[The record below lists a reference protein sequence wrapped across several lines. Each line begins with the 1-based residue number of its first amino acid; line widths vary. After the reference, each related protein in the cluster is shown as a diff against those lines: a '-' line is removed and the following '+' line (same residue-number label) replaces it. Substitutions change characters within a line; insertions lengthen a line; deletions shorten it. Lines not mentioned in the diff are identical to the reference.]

1 MRKYLLG
8 AALLSVL
15 AISCNK
21 NKDMENA
28 TVVDTGD
35 VAQGGCGYILK
46 LEDGGRELRPDYLPS
61 AFQHNGY
68 KVKIKYN
75 TAGEQFVCQ
84 TYPTNSV
91 YELIELADIRR
102 DFK

>member
-15 AISCNK
+15 AVSCGK
-21 NKDMENA
+21 NKDMESA

-46 LEDGGRELRPDYLPS
+46 LEGDGRELRPDYLPS
-61 AFQHNGY
+61 AYQHNGY

-91 YELIELADIRR
+91 YELIQLADIRR
-102 DFK
+102 DFE